1 MSRAEFSR
9 RRYRTF
15 VQAYKSRT
23 LEDPAD
29 TEHKP
34 LAGTATEPS
43 RRKQYLRQYVAWLW
57 PHRFTIAGF
66 FALALLTAGLEM
78 IEPLFMRFIIDRV
91 LLNETLDRAT
101 RLSHLHFARSFF
113 VGVPLLGH
121 LERIR
126 KGYRHRLLNAHG
138 MRSRRHSLFARLLP
152 LPLPRLWDMKTGGI
166 LPRLTG
172 AVETTSGLLQM
183 AVISPAMSVIR
194 LDCHR

>member
-34 LAGTATEPS
+34 LTGTAAQPS
-43 RRKQYLRQYVAWLW
+43 QRKQYLRQYMAWLW
-57 PHRFTIAGF
+57 PHRFKIAGF

-91 LLNETLDRAT
+91 LLNETWTAPPACR
-101 RLSHLHFARSFF
+101 
-113 VGVPLLGH
+113 GC
-121 LERIR
+121 
-126 KGYRHRLLNAHG
+126 
-138 MRSRRHSLFARLLP
+138 
-152 LPLPRLWDMKTGGI
+152 
-166 LPRLTG
+166 
-172 AVETTSGLLQM
+172 
-183 AVISPAMSVIR
+183 ISPAASSSA
-194 LDCHR
+194 